1 MPVRDGP
8 KGSSATRPYTPSV
21 RRPSALALAAAVAV
35 ASLLTACAAPVG
47 AGRTDARILL
57 GEPSTLDP
65 AATGDAGSAAVIAQ
79 LFESLTAFDDER
91 QLQPALAE
99 SWRIDEDGRRI
110 VFQLRDGLTFS
121 DGTPLRA
128 SDVTRSWLRL
138 IDPDAPSPLVTL
150 MYDVAGARERVAG
163 GPIEEVG
170 LGADDDAGTVTV
182 HLVRPAADFPTI
194 VASPSFAVVPPAIDE
209 DPEVIAPGEGFVASG
224 GYRLTELG
232 ATSMRLEANE
242 RYWAGLPALTTI
254 EAITDLGGAS
264 AVEAFEDG
272 DIDYTSVGGAD
283 ADWIAYDPR
292 LGPQLR
298 EVASL
303 STDYYGFDAT
313 RPPFDDVRVR
323 QAFAAA
329 VDWRRIGRLATDD
342 PADVA
347 TSMVP
352 PGIPGRSDRDVVPLH
367 DPDRARQLL
376 AEAGFP
382 GGQGF
387 PLVTIQSGGSPYDD
401 AVITE
406 LERELA
412 IDVENET
419 MDFDAYIGRLDTD
432 APQMWF
438 LSWVADYPG
447 RNDFLGVL
455 LGTGSV
461 NNYGGWSSSAF
472 DAAIAEAGSAV
483 DEASQSAAYDRA
495 EDVVQREAPVIPMSY
510 GTGWALSREGL
521 LGAGQN
527 GLGNLRLAGMAWAE

>member
-1 MPVRDGP
+1 V
-8 KGSSATRPYTPSV
+8 
-21 RRPSALALAAAVAV
+21 LALAAVVAV
-35 ASLLTACAAPVG
+35 ASLVAACAAPVG
-47 AGRTDARILL
+47 AGRTDARIEL
-57 GEPSTLDP
+57 GEPTTLDP

-110 VFQLRDGLTFS
+110 VFQLRDDLAFS
-121 DGTPLRA
+121 DGSPLRA

-138 IDPDAPSPLVTL
+138 VDPDAPSPLVTL
-150 MYDVAGARERVAG
+150 MFDVVGAREGGAG
-163 GPIEEVG
+163 APLEDVG
-170 LGADDDAGTVTV
+170 LEADDGAGTVTV

-194 VASPSFAVVPPAIDE
+194 VASPTFAVVPPGIDD
-209 DPEVIAPGEGFVASG
+209 DPAVLTPGERFVASG
-224 GYRLTELG
+224 GYRLTDLG
-232 ATSMRLEANE
+232 MTSMQLLANE
-242 RYWAGLPALTTI
+242 RYWAGTPALTTI
-254 EAITDLGGAS
+254 EAVTDLSGAS
-264 AVEAFEDG
+264 PVEAFEDG
-272 DIDYTSVGGAD
+272 DVDYISISGAD

-298 EVASL
+298 EVAAL

-329 VDWRRIGRLATDD
+329 VDWRRIGRLAVDD
-342 PADVA
+342 PEDVA

-352 PGIPGRSDRDVVPLH
+352 PGIPGRSDRDVVPIH
-367 DPDRARQLL
+367 DPERARALL

-382 GGQGF
+382 DGDGF
-387 PLVTIQSGGSPYDD
+387 PVVTIQSGGSPYDD
-401 AVITE
+401 AVIEE

-412 IDVENET
+412 IDVQNET
-419 MDFDAYIGRLDTD
+419 MDFDAYFSRLDTD
-432 APQMWF
+432 APEMWF

-461 NNYGGWSSSAF
+461 NNYGGWSSPEF
-472 DAAIAEAGSAV
+472 DAAIADAGAAIDEAGQA
-483 DEASQSAAYDRA
+483 AAYDRA
-495 EDVVQREAPVIPMSY
+495 EDVVQRDAPVIPMSY

-527 GLGNLRLAGMAWAE
+527 GLGSLRLAGMAWAD